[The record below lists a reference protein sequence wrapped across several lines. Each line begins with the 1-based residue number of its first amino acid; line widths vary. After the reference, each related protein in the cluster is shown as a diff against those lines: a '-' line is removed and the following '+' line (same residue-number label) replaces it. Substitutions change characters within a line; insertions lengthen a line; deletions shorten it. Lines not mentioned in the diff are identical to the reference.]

1 MIDDRTRAL
10 LMAAIDDELTPEDR
24 RELEGLAAQL
34 PAVREEWDRLAKVKS
49 VTQTMTWKEPAV
61 ETWDR
66 YWGNVYNRTE
76 RKIAW
81 LLVLGGALV
90 LSGWA
95 LWETVPAWF
104 SSIWEDES
112 MPIAVRIA
120 TVTAALGGL
129 LLVVSVV
136 REQLTIKRTDPYD
149 KGVIR

>member
-1 MIDDRTRAL
+1 MIDDRGRAL
-10 LMAAIDDELTPEDR
+10 LMAAIDNELTPDDR
-24 RELEGLAAQL
+24 RELETLAARS
-34 PAVREEWDRLAKVKS
+34 PAVREEWDRLTRVRS

-76 RKIAW
+76 RKVAW

-95 LWETVPAWF
+95 LWEAVPAWL
-104 SSIWEDES
+104 SSIWEDKS
-112 MPIAVRIA
+112 MPVAVRIA
-120 TVTAALGGL
+120 TVTALLGGL

-136 REQLTIKRTDPYD
+136 REQLTVKRTDPYD
-149 KGVIR
+149 KGVTR

>member
-10 LMAAIDDELTPEDR
+10 MMAAIDDELTPEDR
-24 RELEGLAAQL
+24 RELEALAAQS

-49 VTQTMTWKEPAV
+49 ITQTMTWKEPAV

-76 RKIAW
+76 RKLAW
-81 LLVLGGALV
+81 MLVLGGALV

-95 LWETVPAWF
+95 LWEAVPAWF

-112 MPIAVRIA
+112 MPVAVRIA
-120 TVTAALGGL
+120 AVTTMLGGL

-136 REQLTIKRTDPYD
+136 REQLTVKRTDPYD

>member
-1 MIDDRTRAL
+1 MIDDRTKAL
-10 LMAAIDDELTPEDR
+10 MMAAIDDELTPEDR
-24 RELEGLAAQL
+24 GELEIIASQS
-34 PAVREEWDRLAKVKS
+34 PAVREEWDRLANVKS
-49 VTQTMTWKEPAV
+49 ITQTMTWKEPAV

-76 RKIAW
+76 RKVAW

-95 LWETVPAWF
+95 LWEAVPAWF
-104 SSIWEDES
+104 SAIWEDDN
-112 MPIAVRIA
+112 MPVAVRIA
-120 TVTAALGGL
+120 TVAGVLGGL
-129 LLVVSVV
+129 LLLISVV

>member
-1 MIDDRTRAL
+1 MIDDRARAL
-10 LMAAIDDELTPEDR
+10 MMAAIDDELTPEDR
-24 RELEGLAAQL
+24 RELEARAAQS
-34 PAVREEWDRLAKVKS
+34 PAVREEWDRLARVRA

-76 RKIAW
+76 RKVAW

-95 LWETVPAWF
+95 LWEAVPAWF
-104 SSIWEDES
+104 SAIWEDDS
-112 MPIAVRIA
+112 MPVAVRIA
-120 TVTAALGGL
+120 AVATMLGGL
-129 LLVVSVV
+129 LLVVSVI
-136 REQLTIKRTDPYD
+136 REQLSVKRTDPYD

>member
-24 RELEGLAAQL
+24 RALEGLAAQL

-95 LWETVPAWF
+95 LWEAVPAWF

>member
-1 MIDDRTRAL
+1 MIDDRTKAL
-10 LMAAIDDELTPEDR
+10 MMAAIDDELTPEDR
-24 RELEGLAAQL
+24 RELEMIASRS
-34 PAVREEWDRLAKVKS
+34 PAVREEWDRLANVKS
-49 VTQTMTWKEPAV
+49 ITQTMTWKEPAV

-76 RKIAW
+76 RKVAW

-95 LWETVPAWF
+95 LWEAVPAWF
-104 SSIWEDES
+104 SAIWEDDN
-112 MPIAVRIA
+112 MPVAVRIA
-120 TVTAALGGL
+120 TVAGVLGGL
-129 LLVVSVV
+129 LLLISVV